1 MKVAVKKLLVM
12 VGLLLICI
20 SFVGCDSSN
29 DITGTW
35 VHVERESSDEGMHF
49 YNDGTCLNVYKNHTS
64 ADATNWKVQEDGML
78 ILKMEWDGNES
89 FERVEKKEEALENRK
104 LYYLSG
110 DTLIFNENEYQRK

>member
-1 MKVAVKKLLVM
+1 MKVVAKKLLVM
-12 VGLLLICI
+12 VGLLLICM
-20 SFVGCDSSN
+20 SFVGCGSSN

-110 DTLIFNENEYQRK
+110 DTLIFNKNEYKRK